1 MTAASS
7 LRRLIERD
15 NALVAPGVWDGL
27 SARMVERAGFRL
39 VYASGGAISRSA
51 ALPDLNLLSVDEVVG
66 TVRSITAAV
75 QIPVLADAATG
86 YGGPLNVHRAVRMF
100 EDAGVA
106 GLHIEDQVFPK
117 RCGHYEDKTVVSPAE
132 MVQRLH
138 AACDARR
145 AADFVI
151 VARTDALAVETFD
164 SVVERAHRYMEAG
177 ADMIFVEAP
186 TTEREIEAIAH
197 ALPYP
202 KLINMFHGG
211 KTPVVKLARLNAL
224 GYRVVIVP
232 SDLQRAA
239 LFAINE
245 ALASIRR
252 DGNTQAIS
260 DRMTSF
266 SEREEI
272 VRTADH
278 LARAKRYAGDSS

>member
-1 MTAASS
+1 MSAAST
-7 LRRLIERD
+7 LRRLIEQD
-15 NALVAPGVWDGL
+15 SALVAPGVWDGL
-27 SARMVERAGFRL
+27 SACLVERAGFRL

-66 TVRSITAAV
+66 TLRKITAAV
-75 QIPVLADAATG
+75 QIPVLADADTG
-86 YGGPLNVHRAVRMF
+86 YGGPLNVYRTVQMF

-106 GLHIEDQVFPK
+106 GLHIEDQTFPK
-117 RCGHYEDKTVVSPAE
+117 RCGHYEGKTVVSPAE
-132 MVQRLH
+132 MVERLH
-138 AACDARR
+138 AARDALR
-145 AADFVI
+145 ATDLVI

-164 SVVERAHRYMEAG
+164 SVMDRAHLYMEAG

-211 KTPVVKLARLNAL
+211 KTPMVQLARLNAL

-245 ALASIRR
+245 ALTSIRR

-278 LARAKRYAGDSS
+278 LARAKRYAGDPS

>member
-1 MTAASS
+1 MTAAST
-7 LRRLIERD
+7 LRRLIEQD
-15 NALVAPGVWDGL
+15 SALIAPGVWDGL
-27 SARMVERAGFRL
+27 SARLVERAGFRL

-66 TVRSITAAV
+66 TVRKITAAV
-75 QIPVLADAATG
+75 QIPVLADADTG
-86 YGGPLNVHRAVRMF
+86 YGGPLNVYRTVQMF

-117 RCGHYEDKTVVSPAE
+117 RCGHYEGKTVVSPAE

-138 AACDARR
+138 AARDALR
-145 AADFVI
+145 DTDLVI

-164 SVVERAHRYMEAG
+164 SVMDRAHRYMEAG

-186 TTEREIEAIAH
+186 TTEREIGAIAH

-202 KLINMFHGG
+202 KLINMFYGG
-211 KTPVVKLARLNAL
+211 KTPVVQLARLDAL

-239 LFAINE
+239 LFAIDE
-245 ALASIRR
+245 ALTSIRR

-272 VRTADH
+272 VRTAEH
-278 LARAKRYAGDSS
+278 LARAKRYAGDPS